1 MPTLKSHEAPDE
13 LVEKLREANQN
24 LIVVSLRAQA
34 LQERAEAS
42 VERQTEFLSMLAHE
56 LRNPL
61 APIAMA
67 SEILEKI
74 AFAHPQ
80 LPKIQQIISRQVN
93 HMKRLLEDLLD
104 ASRVSLGKITIQKSS
119 LPLDEIVQSAVEIS
133 QPLLT
138 SRHQLLVVRLPQQP
152 VVIEGDAV
160 RLSQVFSNLLLNAGK
175 YSPHGGR
182 ITLSAHQNADGMLA
196 ISVQDE
202 GAGIEP
208 AMQPLIFDLFT
219 QVPRTLDRSEGGLG
233 IGLSMVRT
241 LVELHGGQVEVRS
254 EGLGHGSEFIVLLPM
269 PGKSDEF
276 EFPSAKQHAAAPACR
291 ILIIE
296 DNVDANE
303 TLNLC
308 LTTDGHAV
316 ASAFDG
322 PTGLAMAKTGA
333 YDIVVCDIGL
343 PGMDGYQVVTQLRA
357 EGSVPLPYCMAMTGY
372 DNPDYRTRA
381 KEVGFDVYLVKP
393 VSIENLREMISCQF
407 PGKLEA

>member
-1 MPTLKSHEAPDE
+1 MPILKSHEAPDE

-24 LIVVSLRAQA
+24 LVIASLRAQA
-34 LQERAEAS
+34 LQDRAEAS

-74 AFAHPQ
+74 ALTHPQ

-138 SRHQLLVVRLPQQP
+138 SRRQLLRVRLPQQP

-160 RLSQVFSNLLLNAGK
+160 RLSQVFSNLLSNAGK
-175 YSPHGGR
+175 YSPHGAS
-182 ITLSAHQNADGMLA
+182 ITLSAYQNADGMLA
-196 ISVQDE
+196 ISVKDE

-208 AMQPLIFDLFT
+208 AMQPFIFDLFT
-219 QVPRTLDRSEGGLG
+219 QVSRTRDRSEGGLG

-254 EGLGHGSEFIVLLPM
+254 EGLGHGSEFIVLLPI
-269 PGKSDEF
+269 PGKSDES
-276 EFPSAKQHAAAPACR
+276 EFSSAKQHIAAPACR

-296 DNVDANE
+296 DNVHANE

-316 ASAFDG
+316 VSAFDG

-343 PGMDGYQVVTQLRA
+343 PGMDGYQVVKQLRA
-357 EGSVPLPYCMAMTGY
+357 DGSVPLPYCMAMTGY

-381 KEVGFDVYLVKP
+381 REVGFDVYLVKP
-393 VSIENLREMISCQF
+393 VLIENLREIISCQF
-407 PGKLEA
+407 PAKLKA